1 MEMNQLAGEMRALKD
16 QLGKAA
22 VEITTKVANLEAK
35 IAESNAMTADVE
47 SALVEL
53 KGSVQMID
61 DLNPDPVPTEE
72 PTPEPQP
79 EEQVQ

>member
-1 MEMNQLAGEMRALKD
+1 MKWNQLAGEMRALKD
-16 QLGKAA
+16 QLGKASI
-22 VEITTKVANLEAK
+22 EITTKVANLENK

-72 PTPEPQP
+72 PTEPQP